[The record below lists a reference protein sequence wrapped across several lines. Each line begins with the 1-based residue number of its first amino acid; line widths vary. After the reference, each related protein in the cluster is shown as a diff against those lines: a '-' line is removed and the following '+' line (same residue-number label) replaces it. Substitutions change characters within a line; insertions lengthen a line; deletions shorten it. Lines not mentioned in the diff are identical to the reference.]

1 MTEEKTQNRAG
12 YVAVIG
18 RPNVGKS
25 TLVNTLLEQKIAAV
39 SAKPQT
45 TRRRQLGILTLPDAQ
60 VIFVDTPGLH
70 VPQHK
75 LGDYMNQEAVESLRD
90 ADLILWLIDASVPIT
105 PEDQMI
111 ATRLQTIKK
120 RPPIL
125 IVLSKADMINEDT
138 LFERKKQ
145 SLALFPAE
153 DMLAVSSITKS
164 GLDILKQKILAVLP
178 FGERYFDEATV
189 TDYRERDIAAELIR
203 ESVLTFVRDEV
214 PHCIAVRVDQ
224 YEERG
229 DEGAYI
235 EATIFVERDS
245 QKGIV
250 IGQKGEMVKK
260 IGTRA
265 RQEIES
271 MSGRKV
277 FLDLRAKVNK
287 NWRNSPDA
295 LRLLGYTVGKEE

>member
-178 FGERYFDEATV
+178 FGERYFDEETV